1 MITLP
6 LNHMRISSEV
16 FDAYLKCPTKSWLR
30 AADHPLAGSP
40 YSEWLQAQNDS
51 YRTTEREQLAA
62 ESANDEVALS
72 SHRENSK
79 SGGGSLAVQ
88 VKMHSCVLDSELHA
102 VERVPAKGRGKPVQL
117 IPIRFAFKNKPAKDD
132 RLLLGFD
139 AFVLSKSLGRE
150 VTIGKIIHGDERDRL
165 LAIPGNQIAFDDAP
179 GCQL

>member
-1 MITLP
+1 
-6 LNHMRISSEV
+6 MRISSEV

-30 AADHPLAGSP
+30 AADHPVAGSP

-62 ESANDEVALS
+62 ESVNDEVALS

-79 SGGGSLAVQ
+79 SSGGSLAVQ

-102 VERVPAKGRGKPVQL
+102 VERVPAKGRGKPVRL
-117 IPIRFAFKNKPAKDD
+117 IPIRFAFKNKLAKDD

-139 AFVLSKSLGRE
+139 AFVL
-150 VTIGKIIHGDERDRL
+150 
-165 LAIPGNQIAFDDAP
+165 
-179 GCQL
+179 